1 MANEKLF
8 KKNFVKWFKTFYP
21 MDHINLIESE
31 ATTTGIP
38 DINACKGGREIWV
51 ELKDGYLSKNSIKPG
66 QFVWHI
72 KRNQAGGTTWIVQK
86 YDEII
91 KVYNGKRIREFRES
105 PNKVIPCKVFDGT
118 TLVGRLELFTFLFN

>member
-38 DINACKGGREIWV
+38 DISACKGGKEIWV

-118 TLVGRLELFTFLFN
+118 TPAGRLELFTFLFN

>member
-8 KKNFVKWFKTFYP
+8 KKNFVKWFKDFYP

-38 DINACKGGREIWV
+38 DINACKGGKEIWV

-72 KRNQAGGTTWIVQK
+72 KRNQAGGTTWIAQK

-91 KVYNGKRIREFRES
+91 KVYNGNRIREFRES

-118 TLVGRLELFTFLFN
+118 TPVGRLELFTFLFN